1 VETEHQLVVTEY
13 RQHIEELSVELR
25 TLQVDVEEQRGSSNE
40 AARLTLELEKERGRF
55 AGV

>member
-1 VETEHQLVVTEY
+1 VVTEY

-25 TLQVDVEEQRGSSNE
+25 TLQVVVEEQRGSSNE